1 MIDTTTRDAELK
13 QMLTD
18 RQRELQGEVQRRIRD
33 GRLDRSQDVGDAVEH
48 SDAGIQENIELSLI
62 QMRAETLARI
72 EAALVRLDA
81 GKYGFCFECER
92 HISERRLRALPF
104 AVRCQTCEEKREQE
118 QGSARQ
124 QNQRRE
130 SISLFPDVPA

>member
-13 QMLTD
+13 QILTE

-33 GRLDRSQDVGDAVEH
+33 GRLDRSQDVVDAVEH

-62 QMRAETLARI
+62 QMRTETLARI
-72 EAALVRLDA
+72 EAALVRLEA

-104 AVRCQTCEEKREQE
+104 AVRCQACEEKREKE
-118 QGSARQ
+118 QGHTRH
-124 QNQRRE
+124 QNHRRE
-130 SISLFPDVPA
+130 SVSLFPDVVA